1 MERREPTLSTGG
13 ISESAD
19 TSTRRQAAPPLQDE
33 TPPARQQRPTNV
45 PVYQA
50 PPQSSNLPAI
60 ALVVALLGAGG
71 AGFLGWKLFETQAM
85 LQQADTR
92 IQGLEQ
98 QLNLTSEESSASVV
112 TLQANLKKLDGEV
125 RKLSDVL
132 ETVRKAT
139 TTNQEKI
146 AAVARDTAA
155 AKKEATDAKSGIA
168 GLKQEVDA
176 NKALMDAA
184 TAKVDGAETAQA
196 QNQQQLQNLK
206 DELAKLQLELVDID
220 ALTRRTRANEE
231 AISSIDDYRRS
242 TNREILLIK
251 QQLGLAPKPQQ

>member
-19 TSTRRQAAPPLQDE
+19 TSTRRPASAPLQDDI
-33 TPPARQQRPTNV
+33 PPARQPRPATA
-45 PVYQA
+45 PVYQQA
-50 PPQSSNLPAI
+50 SPQSSSLPAI
-60 ALVVALLGAGG
+60 ALIVALVAAGG
-71 AGFLGWKLFETQAM
+71 AGFLGWKLFEAQAM

-125 RKLSDVL
+125 RKLGDVL

-146 AAVARDTAA
+146 AAVARDTTA
-155 AKKEATDAKSGIA
+155 AKKEAADAKGGIA

-184 TAKVDGAETAQA
+184 TAKVDGAETIQA

-251 QQLGLAPKPQQ
+251 QQMGLAPKPQ

>member
-1 MERREPTLSTGG
+1 MERREPTLSTSGL
-13 ISESAD
+13 SESAD
-19 TSTRRQAAPPLQDE
+19 RRPTPAAQDDL
-33 TPPARQQRPTNV
+33 PPARQRPAPNTSS
-45 PVYQA
+45 YQQPA
-50 PPQSSNLPAI
+50 PQSSALPAI
-60 ALVVALLGAGG
+60 ALIVALLGVGG
-71 AGFLGWKLFETQAM
+71 AGYFGWQLMQTQAQ

-112 TLQANLKKLDGEV
+112 TLQANLKKLDSDL
-125 RKLSDVL
+125 RKLTETL
-132 ETVRKAT
+132 EASRKAIT
-139 TTNQEKI
+139 SNQEKI
-146 AAVARDTAA
+146 AAVGRDTAA
-155 AKKEATDAKSGIA
+155 AKKEATDAKAGIA

-184 TAKVDGAETAQA
+184 TAKVDGAATAQS

-242 TNREILLIK
+242 TNREILLLK
-251 QQLGLAPKPQQ
+251 QQAGLAPKPQQ